1 MMLQQLRE
9 SITKKMGW
17 SLDRFSDQELE
28 EKLLKAGAELG
39 FTQFADFANRL
50 LQANLSETEIQAV
63 ALYFTVGESFFFRY
77 RSDFEVLTA
86 QVIPRLLKE
95 KPRNTPIQIW
105 CAGCSSGEEP
115 YTMAIYLANHFAYLP
130 DNRIKIFAT
139 DINPFALRK
148 ARLAKYTNWSLRDS
162 TLKEKLRYFTPL
174 AQNSWQLDQQIMEK
188 VNFSYQNLAD
198 DSHFV
203 SQATTQK
210 FDIIFCRNV
219 LIYFTEESLQ
229 RVLRQLKA
237 MLTPEGVLILSPCE
251 SSLAPYTLFEHQITN
266 ATALLRPLNGKVK
279 TSDLRPKT
287 RLLNASPSRKRKTG
301 LLGLSNETRTS
312 SHSPA
317 GDKVNQYDYRQQAR
331 DLYQQGAYESA
342 AGVMLLLARAEDGSL
357 NESDFIFL
365 AQSLVNAG
373 RPKEALEWCE
383 KGLSASKMNHGLR
396 QLKASILQER
406 GQVEEAR
413 KTYKEILFLTQ
424 NYTGA
429 LFMLGCLEQQLGNI
443 EAGQS
448 FLLHAEQTL
457 SAKQDAEPAIG
468 MDGISVKEA
477 RNIIRGMHHG

>member
-1 MMLQQLRE
+1 MMLQQVRE

-39 FTQFADFANRL
+39 FNHFGDFAKHL
-50 LQANLSETEIQAV
+50 LQTNLSDTEIQAI

-77 RSDFEVLTA
+77 RSDFEVLTG
-86 QVIPRLLKE
+86 QVIPPLLKD

-130 DNRIKIFAT
+130 ENRIKIFAT

-148 ARLAKYTNWSLRDS
+148 ARLAKYTNWSLRD
-162 TLKEKLRYFTPL
+162 TTMKEKLRFFTPL
-174 AQNSWQLDQQIMEK
+174 AQNNWQLDQMIMEK

-198 DSHFV
+198 DNYYI
-203 SQATTQK
+203 SQAPTQK

-219 LIYFTEESLQ
+219 LIYFTEQNLQ
-229 RVLRQLKA
+229 RVLRQLKT
-237 MLTPEGVLILSPCE
+237 MLTPDGVLILSPCE
-251 SSLAPYTLFEHQITN
+251 SSLAPNTLFEHNITN
-266 ATALLRPLNGKVK
+266 ATTLLRPLNGKVK
-279 TSDLRPKT
+279 TSNLQTKT
-287 RLLNASPSRKRKTG
+287 WLLKTDPPRKRKTA
-301 LLGLSNETRTS
+301 LLRLRQESKP
-312 SHSPA
+312 PA
-317 GDKVNQYDYRQQAR
+317 PEKPKTYDYRQQAR

-342 AGVMLLLARAEDGSL
+342 AGVMLMMARSDLTSLLD
-357 NESDFIFL
+357 SDFVFL
-365 AQSLVNAG
+365 VQTMVNAG

-383 KGLSASKMNHGLR
+383 KGLVASKMNHDLR

-406 GQVEEAR
+406 GLVEAAR
-413 KTYKEILFLTQ
+413 QTYEEILFFDQ

-443 EAGQS
+443 KAGS
-448 FLLHAEQTL
+448 NLLLQAEKTL
-457 SAKQDAEPAIG
+457 SDQQETEPAVG

-477 RNIIRGMHHG
+477 KSIIKGMHHG